1 MDSFVLVI
9 LNFPYILKCA
19 HNPRSD
25 FRFYCG
31 NAGLDSV
38 RTVLH
43 GLFLGQYAS
52 LDGMFT
58 WKWEDGRHV
67 KASGRRDC
75 LTKHNREL
83 SEANEANLL
92 DEEDMHV
99 FGLKPMDDPLHL
111 EPYDFLHTVIDM
123 DYDFVVSRKV
133 CCNACKKPVKASQYV
148 AHAVFADWFLPNS
161 LSVLDGPEFSE
172 LCRSLNSM
180 QETTLELDGSMGQ
193 RKPPKKERK
202 KLSIAHS
209 NQSTLVGELERSES
223 IDADDITVSR
233 FQLDGKM
240 GMNPGSFM
248 EAKTYADVTIM
259 MDGSGVSPGN
269 TNGSTSVI
277 LPPTKRFKMV
287 AGQQLPLSDDIGTAS
302 AVSKLANRD
311 SPKGAI
317 PASEIPYPAL
327 KYKKSGQ
334 ALECC
339 LPIKDCPLPLATKVY
354 YSQRCNRLRS
364 DLCHLYHE
372 AMASTEELCSDM
384 RDSQHLPSLR
394 KPDQILAQNSKVC
407 LGNSVGCQPDGDF
420 SNQLPVDNVPRP
432 EVASV
437 RLTRSKILSKP
448 YSFAGNSGQSL
459 GIMQQ
464 KTGSIHVI

>member
-1 MDSFVLVI
+1 MVCS
-9 LNFPYILKCA
+9 
-19 HNPRSD
+19 
-25 FRFYCG
+25 
-31 NAGLDSV
+31 
-38 RTVLH
+38 
-43 GLFLGQYAS
+43 LG
-52 LDGMFT
+52 
-58 WKWEDGRHV
+58 
-67 KASGRRDC
+67 SGRMAVMARLLAGGTVSQSITEDVGHQKFAAQIIC
-75 LTKHNREL
+75 REL
-83 SEANEANLL
+83 SEASEANLL
-92 DEEDMHV
+92 DEKDMHV

-111 EPYDFLHTVIDM
+111 
-123 DYDFVVSRKV
+123 V

-148 AHAVFADWFLPNS
+148 AHA
-161 LSVLDGPEFSE
+161 E

-223 IDADDITVSR
+223 IDADDISVSR

-248 EAKTYADVTIM
+248 EAKMNSTYADVTIM

-302 AVSKLANRD
+302 AVSKLASTQDACPYRD

-327 KYKKSGQ
+327 KYMKSGQ

-354 YSQRCNRLRS
+354 YSQRRNRLRS
-364 DLCHLYHE
+364 DLSHLYYE

-394 KPDQILAQNSKVC
+394 KPDQILAQNSEVC

-437 RLTRSKILSKP
+437 GLTRSKILLKP

-459 GIMQQ
+459 RTMQQ
-464 KTGSIHVI
+464 KTGSVHVI

>member
-1 MDSFVLVI
+1 MVCS
-9 LNFPYILKCA
+9 
-19 HNPRSD
+19 
-25 FRFYCG
+25 
-31 NAGLDSV
+31 
-38 RTVLH
+38 
-43 GLFLGQYAS
+43 LG
-52 LDGMFT
+52 
-58 WKWEDGRHV
+58 
-67 KASGRRDC
+67 SGRMAVMARLLAGGTVSQSITEDVGHQKFAAQIIC
-75 LTKHNREL
+75 REL

-111 EPYDFLHTVIDM
+111 EPYDFLHTVIDT

-148 AHAVFADWFLPNS
+148 AHA
-161 LSVLDGPEFSE
+161 E

-248 EAKTYADVTIM
+248 EAKMNSAYVDVTIM

-269 TNGSTSVI
+269 TNGSTSVM

-302 AVSKLANRD
+302 AVSKLASTQDACPYRD

-364 DLCHLYHE
+364 DLSHLYHE

-394 KPDQILAQNSKVC
+394 KPDQILAQNSEVC

>member
-1 MDSFVLVI
+1 MVCS
-9 LNFPYILKCA
+9 
-19 HNPRSD
+19 
-25 FRFYCG
+25 
-31 NAGLDSV
+31 
-38 RTVLH
+38 
-43 GLFLGQYAS
+43 LG
-52 LDGMFT
+52 
-58 WKWEDGRHV
+58 
-67 KASGRRDC
+67 SGRMAVMARLLAGGTVSQSITEDVGHQKFAAQIIC
-75 LTKHNREL
+75 REL

-111 EPYDFLHTVIDM
+111 EPYDFLHTVIDT

-148 AHAVFADWFLPNS
+148 AHA
-161 LSVLDGPEFSE
+161 E

-248 EAKTYADVTIM
+248 EAKMNSAYADVTIM

-269 TNGSTSVI
+269 TNGSTSVM

-302 AVSKLANRD
+302 AVSKLASTQDACPYRD

-364 DLCHLYHE
+364 DLSHLYHE

-394 KPDQILAQNSKVC
+394 KPDQILAQNSEVC

>member
-1 MDSFVLVI
+1 MVCS
-9 LNFPYILKCA
+9 
-19 HNPRSD
+19 
-25 FRFYCG
+25 
-31 NAGLDSV
+31 
-38 RTVLH
+38 
-43 GLFLGQYAS
+43 LG
-52 LDGMFT
+52 
-58 WKWEDGRHV
+58 
-67 KASGRRDC
+67 SGRMAVMARLLAGGTVSQSITEDVGHQKFAAQIIC
-75 LTKHNREL
+75 REL

-148 AHAVFADWFLPNS
+148 AHA
-161 LSVLDGPEFSE
+161 E

-233 FQLDGKM
+233 FQLDGNM

-248 EAKTYADVTIM
+248 EAKMNSAYADVTIM

-269 TNGSTSVI
+269 TNGSTSVM

-302 AVSKLANRD
+302 AVSKLASTQDACPYRD

-364 DLCHLYHE
+364 DLSHLYHE

-394 KPDQILAQNSKVC
+394 KPDQILAQNSEVC

-437 RLTRSKILSKP
+437 RLTRSKILLKP

-464 KTGSIHVI
+464 KTGSVHVI

>member
-1 MDSFVLVI
+1 MVCS
-9 LNFPYILKCA
+9 
-19 HNPRSD
+19 
-25 FRFYCG
+25 
-31 NAGLDSV
+31 
-38 RTVLH
+38 
-43 GLFLGQYAS
+43 LG
-52 LDGMFT
+52 
-58 WKWEDGRHV
+58 
-67 KASGRRDC
+67 SGRMAVMARLLAGGTVSQSITEDVGHQKFAAQIIC
-75 LTKHNREL
+75 REL

-148 AHAVFADWFLPNS
+148 AHA
-161 LSVLDGPEFSE
+161 E

-248 EAKTYADVTIM
+248 EAKMNSAYADVTIM

-302 AVSKLANRD
+302 AVSKLASTQDACPYRD

-364 DLCHLYHE
+364 DLSHLYHE

-394 KPDQILAQNSKVC
+394 KPDQILAQNSEVC

-464 KTGSIHVI
+464 KTGSVHVI

>member
-1 MDSFVLVI
+1 MRVSIV
-9 LNFPYILKCA
+9 C
-19 HNPRSD
+19 S
-25 FRFYCG
+25 
-31 NAGLDSV
+31 
-38 RTVLH
+38 
-43 GLFLGQYAS
+43 LG
-52 LDGMFT
+52 
-58 WKWEDGRHV
+58 
-67 KASGRRDC
+67 SGRMAVMARLLAGGTVSQSITEDVGHQKFAAQIIC
-75 LTKHNREL
+75 REL

-148 AHAVFADWFLPNS
+148 AHA
-161 LSVLDGPEFSE
+161 E

-248 EAKTYADVTIM
+248 EAKMNSAYADVTIM

-302 AVSKLANRD
+302 AVSKLASTQDACPYRD

-364 DLCHLYHE
+364 DLSHLYHE

-394 KPDQILAQNSKVC
+394 KPDQILAQNSEVC

-464 KTGSIHVI
+464 KTGSVHVI

>member
-1 MDSFVLVI
+1 MVCS
-9 LNFPYILKCA
+9 
-19 HNPRSD
+19 
-25 FRFYCG
+25 
-31 NAGLDSV
+31 
-38 RTVLH
+38 
-43 GLFLGQYAS
+43 LG
-52 LDGMFT
+52 
-58 WKWEDGRHV
+58 
-67 KASGRRDC
+67 SGRMAVMARLLAGGTVSQSITEDVGHQKFAAQIIC
-75 LTKHNREL
+75 REL

-148 AHAVFADWFLPNS
+148 AHA
-161 LSVLDGPEFSE
+161 E

-180 QETTLELDGSMGQ
+180 QETTLELDRSMGQ

-233 FQLDGKM
+233 FQLDGNM

-248 EAKTYADVTIM
+248 EAKMNSAYADVTIM

-269 TNGSTSVI
+269 TNGSTSVM

-302 AVSKLANRD
+302 AVSKLASTQDACPYRD

-364 DLCHLYHE
+364 DLSHLYHE

-394 KPDQILAQNSKVC
+394 KPDQILAQNSEVC

-437 RLTRSKILSKP
+437 RLTRSKILLKP

-464 KTGSIHVI
+464 KTGSVHVI